1 MPDPATLATLAI
13 AAGAFLVAG
22 LVKGV
27 VGFGFPVIALAI
39 MTIAIG
45 LLDALAIVILPAF
58 LTNLWQAT
66 SGGHLRD
73 IVGRLWSYMLMAVI
87 FIVVG
92 SRYLNVGN
100 AAQLTATLGGLLC
113 LYAVFSLARV
123 SFVVPRKAEPVLAPL
138 LGIINGTLTGLTGS
152 FMVPSVFYL
161 HATGFRGEY
170 LVQALGIYFCLSSF
184 TLAASM
190 AGRDL
195 ISIDHAL
202 LSALALVP
210 SFVGMSAGRRLRRRI
225 DPAGFE
231 RAFFTAVL
239 LLGASLLWRAARGS
253 VA

>member
-1 MPDPATLATLAI
+1 MPEPATLAI

-22 LVKGV
+22 LVKGI

-45 LLDALAIVILPAF
+45 LLDALAIVMLPAF

-66 SGGHLRD
+66 SGGHCRE
-73 IVGRLWSYMLMAVI
+73 IVGRLWSYMLMAVVS
-87 FIVVG
+87 IVFA
-92 SRYLNVGN
+92 SRYLNVNN

-113 LYAVFSLARV
+113 IYAVFSLARV
-123 SFVVPRKAEPVLAPL
+123 SLAMPRRLEPALAPL
-138 LGIINGTLTGLTGS
+138 LGVVNGALTGLTGS

-190 AGRDL
+190 TGRDL
-195 ISIDHAL
+195 ISMDHAL
-202 LSALALVP
+202 LSVLAILP
-210 SFVGMSAGRRLRRRI
+210 SFAGMSAGRRWRRRI
-225 DPAGFE
+225 DPGKFE
-231 RAFFTAVL
+231 LVFFAAVL
-239 LLGASLLWRAARGS
+239 LLGLSLLWRAIGGS
-253 VA
+253 AS